1 MLTREVILSA
11 LSRLSDRL
19 HEMNVVGEI
28 NIVGGTAM
36 MLAFQVRQTTKDV
49 DAIFAPVDAVRE
61 AARFVASD
69 LDLPTDWLHDAV
81 KGFASDMGRFQVAEG
96 IDLSN
101 LRVQTPVPEYLLA
114 MKVMA
119 ARGAIGGE
127 RGDAEDIAFLIGFL
141 KLRSASEVLQIVQ
154 EYYNPS
160 QILPRSVYLVEEIFE
175 QLNASGEAS

>member
-19 HEMNVVGEI
+19 REMNVVGEI

-36 MLAFQVRQTTKDV
+36 MLAFQVRQTTKDI

-61 AARFVASD
+61 AARFVAED
-69 LDLPTDWLHDAV
+69 LDLPTDWLNDAV
-81 KGFASDMGRFQVAEG
+81 KGFASDRGRFRVAEG
-96 IDLSN
+96 IELSN
-101 LRVQTPVPEYLLA
+101 LRVQTPIPEYLLE

-119 ARGAIGGE
+119 ARVAISGE

-141 KLRSASEVLQIVQ
+141 KLRNAEEVL
-154 EYYNPS
+154 
-160 QILPRSVYLVEEIFE
+160 
-175 QLNASGEAS
+175 